1 MLFRRTLALIPEVV
15 KRSQR
20 MRKPALQKAIALEPP
35 VREKKGL
42 RDYAAALRPR
52 IHMKMPMTATTAPAM
67 AR

>member
-1 MLFRRTLALIPEVV
+1 
-15 KRSQR
+15 

-52 IHMKMPMTATTAPAM
+52 IIRKTPTTSKIAPTIPM
-67 AR
+67 